1 MSKIYLEGVEPFFI
15 IVDMGNQEEFRVE
28 IFRNLVLDLNLLEMI
43 TKEKLKSYINEFPEE
58 MTIEEVIEKLIF
70 IDKLETRIQESK
82 NNEVIG
88 EEEVKTE
95 IEKWFE

>member
-1 MSKIYLEGVEPFFI
+1 MYISILFELHK
-15 IVDMGNQEEFRVE
+15 
-28 IFRNLVLDLNLLEMI
+28 MI

-58 MTIEEVIEKLIF
+58 MSIEEVIEKLIF

-82 NNEVIG
+82 NNEVMD

-95 IEKWFE
+95 IGKWFE

>member
-1 MSKIYLEGVEPFFI
+1 
-15 IVDMGNQEEFRVE
+15 
-28 IFRNLVLDLNLLEMI
+28 MI

>member
-1 MSKIYLEGVEPFFI
+1 
-15 IVDMGNQEEFRVE
+15 
-28 IFRNLVLDLNLLEMI
+28 MI

-58 MTIEEVIEKLIF
+58 MSIEEVIEKLIF

-82 NNEVIG
+82 NNEVMD

-95 IEKWFE
+95 IGKWFE